1 MRNYEC
7 LFIANPNIEG
17 DGMSSVVEKVTAYVK
32 EAGAEVANIQ
42 HWGKR
47 RLAYQIE
54 KQQYGNYVLMYINGE
69 APKIVD
75 LQRSFE
81 LDSTILAYLTIRL
94 DEMPE
99 FDKVFIPEDDGEED
113 RRGGRS
119 RYEGSRGKYGSSAP
133 TGPEGKAPVKDVVL
147 EEDEEDD
154 VEMDVDVD
162 VDADADADLV
172 EIEDEDESVAENDDD
187 TEELKSDA
195 KIDTES
201 DALDDDNS
209 DDDSDDDIESEK
221 K

>member
-162 VDADADADLV
+162 ADADVDLV

>member
-1 MRNYEC
+1 
-7 LFIANPNIEG
+7 
-17 DGMSSVVEKVTAYVK
+17 
-32 EAGAEVANIQ
+32 
-42 HWGKR
+42 
-47 RLAYQIE
+47 LAYQIE

-162 VDADADADLV
+162 ADADVDLV

-201 DALDDDNS
+201 DALDDDNT

>member
-1 MRNYEC
+1 LRNYEC

-17 DGMSSVVEKVTAYVK
+17 DGISSVVEKVTAYVK

-162 VDADADADLV
+162 ADADVDLV

>member
-17 DGMSSVVEKVTAYVK
+17 DGISSVVEKVTAYVK

-162 VDADADADLV
+162 ADADVDLV

>member
-7 LFIANPNIEG
+7 LFIANPNLEG
-17 DGMSSVVEKVTAYVK
+17 DGMSNVVEKVTAYVK

-47 RLAYQIE
+47 RLAYLIE

-81 LDSTILAYLTIRL
+81 LDTTILAYLTIRL

-99 FDKVFIPEDDGEED
+99 FDKVFVPEDDGEED

-119 RYEGSRGKYGSSAP
+119 RYEGSGSRGRYGSAP
-133 TGPEGKAPVKDVVL
+133 AAPESKAPVKDVVL
-147 EEDEEDD
+147 EDEEDKD
-154 VEMDVDVD
+154 VEL
-162 VDADADADLV
+162 A
-172 EIEDEDESVAENDDD
+172 EIEGEDESVADDD
-187 TEELKSDA
+187 DASEADA

-201 DALDDDNS
+201 GS
-209 DDDSDDDIESEK
+209 MDDDSESEK
-221 K
+221 